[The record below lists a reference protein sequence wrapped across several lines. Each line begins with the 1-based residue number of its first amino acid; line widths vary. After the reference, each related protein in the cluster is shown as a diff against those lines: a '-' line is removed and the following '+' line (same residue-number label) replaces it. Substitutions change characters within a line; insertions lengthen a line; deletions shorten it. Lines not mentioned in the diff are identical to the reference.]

1 MTDTARIK
9 RNISKMIEQGAPEAE
24 IDSYVAAEG
33 TTPEA
38 LRGEQTDTSLSGA
51 VRQGASDI
59 ASGVGSTL
67 KHFTG
72 AADAADVAKGVG
84 AELKKDGYQSASAEF
99 AKTLDPTL
107 IPRGLVEQLP
117 GLATDVL
124 SATALGK
131 LTKFAKLGAGLGR
144 VAGGVGSFGARTLG
158 PEAEARA
165 AYRTGDA
172 NATPTDEDKTYA
184 VGSTGVQALI
194 NQAGLS
200 RFLSPRAVTGVGAK
214 GVAQSAARVGEKALA
229 EGITETAQDVVS
241 QTGQTIN
248 TPKGLDINPQQ
259 ALAGGVLGAAGGGTF
274 ATARG
279 AKDAMAAVRMRDL
292 GGFEAQATRV
302 GNRLTDKVGGD
313 SADLGAKSSYTA
325 IRDVQ
330 SDLNNEITQA
340 ARGQTLSTEASNAI
354 KRAKAGKELNDTDVA
369 AVDTTPPDLADLV
382 KQAHALTVLK
392 RIGVFDSKSQRFA
405 GGPSERVR
413 KFVMHHPTFSMK
425 YFLPGAGAGAG
436 LGAMSGDALMGALPG
451 IGTAA
456 AIGAAGYGG
465 AKFAENLLGLSNPA
479 RTFAEKFADGTTPVR
494 LPPPQ
499 TIRSPMGSVPRVAQ
513 TQPAQPWGPA
523 PTKEDVKAK
532 ARQARTLQKIL
543 KEAEKAQARAA
554 DKQAKAESGLDQDIR
569 NMVMGEAR
577 IRKMRE
583 AAEAASATQA
593 PPQQPQ
599 AEGPTWSI
607 PPRMQQG
614 PVENLPDVVQQV
626 RAEQKAKPKRE
637 YMDEDGVVTEE
648 KPSSG
653 NAYELPE
660 VDYVDLGPR
669 AAAELVTKRA
679 IEDGKQIDDP
689 EGYEASTERRLR
701 SEREMF
707 IEVAKR
713 LDTAKDKAMWKPYL
727 SALWAAHNPRV
738 VHEIID
744 NAKAVMPHRAEL
756 ISQFFTPEQIRQFWE
771 KKKKQ

>member
-382 KQAHALTVLK
+382 KQANALTVLK

-513 TQPAQPWGPA
+513 TQPAQPWGAPA
-523 PTKEDVKAK
+523 P
-532 ARQARTLQKIL
+532 
-543 KEAEKAQARAA
+543 AA
-554 DKQAKAESGLDQDIR
+554 P
-569 NMVMGEAR
+569 
-577 IRKMRE
+577 
-583 AAEAASATQA
+583 ATQA
-593 PPQQPQ
+593 
-599 AEGPTWSI
+599 
-607 PPRMQQG
+607 
-614 PVENLPDVVQQV
+614 NLPALLQRV
-626 RAEQKAKPKRE
+626 RAEQKAKPQDAPPDPFE
-637 YMDEDGVVTEE
+637 SYPPAEW
-648 KPSSG
+648 
-653 NAYELPE
+653 AYETPE
-660 VDYVDLGPR
+660 
-669 AAAELVTKRA
+669 AAGRMVYD
-679 IEDGKQIDDP
+679 IEKAAGRNIYNP
-689 EGYEASTERRLR
+689 EGYRNG
-701 SEREMF
+701 
-707 IEVAKR
+707 IAKR
-713 LDTAKDKAMWKPYL
+713 VDAIDTAIGAFAQTVDKSDLPQIENIMERFKGVRSLENARDFRNVMKAAMPQY
-727 SALWAAHNPRV
+727 ADQ
-738 VHEIID
+738 ID
-744 NAKAVMPHRAEL
+744 
-756 ISQFFTPEQIRQFWE
+756 QFFSDDWIRSVWS
-771 KKKKQ
+771 KGRT

>member
-1 MTDTARIK
+1 MPVFTIETPAGKRLTIQADDEQTAL
-9 RNISKMIEQGAPEAE
+9 QGAQEWHAQN
-24 IDSYVAAEG
+24 AQ
-33 TTPEA
+33 
-38 LRGEQTDTSLSGA
+38 QTDTSLSGA

-67 KHFTG
+67 KNFTG
-72 AADAADVAKGVG
+72 ATDAADVAKGIG
-84 AELKKDGYQSASAEF
+84 AGLKQDGYQSASAEF
-99 AKTLDPTL
+99 AKTLDPSL

-292 GGFEAQATRV
+292 GGFEQQATSV
-302 GNRLTDKVGGD
+302 ANRLTDKVGGD
-313 SADLGAKSSYTA
+313 SADLGAKSSFTA
-325 IRDVQ
+325 IEGVR
-330 SDLNNEITQA
+330 SDLNNEIAQA
-340 ARGQTLSTEASNAI
+340 KRGQTLPVEASNAI
-354 KRAKAGKELNDTDVA
+354 KRAVAGKELNDTDVA
-369 AVDTTPPDLADLV
+369 AVDATAPDLADLV

-392 RIGVFDSKSQRFA
+392 RIGVYDATSKRFA

-436 LGAMSGDALMGALPG
+436 LGAMSGDALMGAIPG

-456 AIGAAGYGG
+456 MFGAAGYGG

-494 LPPPQ
+494 LQPPQ
-499 TIRSPMGSVPRVAQ
+499 TIRTPTPSVPRVAQ

-523 PTKEDVKAK
+523 PTKEDVKSQ

-554 DKQAKAESGLDQDIR
+554 DEQAKAESGLDQDIR

-583 AAEAASATQA
+583 AAEAAPPLQPEA
-593 PPQQPQ
+593 PRQT
-599 AEGPTWSI
+599 PTEF
-607 PPRMQQG
+607 
-614 PVENLPDVVQQV
+614 V
-626 RAEQKAKPKRE
+626 
-637 YMDEDGVVTEE
+637 
-648 KPSSG
+648 
-653 NAYELPE
+653 LPE
-660 VDYVDLGPR
+660 VDYFDQDPR
-669 AAAELVTKRA
+669 DAAQLVLDRA
-679 IEDGKQIDDP
+679 LQDGKDIRNP
-689 EGYEASTERRLR
+689 EGYRSATERRLAG
-701 SEREMF
+701 EQ
-707 IEVAKR
+707 
-713 LDTAKDKAMWKPYL
+713 KAYMAISNALPNVEARGRWHPYL
-727 SALWAAHNPRV
+727 SALWGADSPEVARQVRDHAKLTLPEFADLIDKHLSDATIEQFWNPR
-738 VHEIID
+738 
-744 NAKAVMPHRAEL
+744 
-756 ISQFFTPEQIRQFWE
+756 
-771 KKKKQ
+771 KKQ